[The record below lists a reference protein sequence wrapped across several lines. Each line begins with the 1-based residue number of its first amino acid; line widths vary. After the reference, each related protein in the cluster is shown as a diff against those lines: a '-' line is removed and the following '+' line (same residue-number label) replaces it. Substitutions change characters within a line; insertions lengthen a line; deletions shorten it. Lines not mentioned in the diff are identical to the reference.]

1 MSRLDA
7 TRTFDSVG
15 GRVRH
20 YGLNGAIVR
29 KIGVEMG
36 KLWPMFKGNKGVS
49 DRGKVRR
56 GQHSHIT
63 HRACVP

>member
-20 YGLNGAIVR
+20 PGLNGAIVG
-29 KIGVEMG
+29 KIGVGMG
-36 KLWPMFKGNKGVS
+36 KLWLMFRGNEGVS
-49 DRGKVRR
+49 NRGK
-56 GQHSHIT
+56 
-63 HRACVP
+63 